1 MGCLQ
6 NQKLKSEMINN
17 GTYKKIKRL
26 NNKLYKINGSN
37 IQNEINKLIDE
48 CDENMREMF
57 TINDIKNA
65 CYREFANKNGFTEEE
80 LRSALQMI
88 HSRQRKKKRIINT
101 INFALKRG
109 YEVVFA
115 TLTFNDENINKTKE
129 TRRKNINKYLKQYD
143 GFIFNIDFGTLNERE
158 HYHAL
163 IFISPQHINE
173 FIEEW
178 HYDPKKKRRFKT
190 INNFED
196 VLMIPNKYSYGFT
209 TFQLVNTSAENEED
223 KLKIAN
229 YIATLTNHALK
240 VEQTNLTINTK
251 NLKDLK
257 KLIDIKPKNINLK
270 DFNFDEIEMKFY

>member
-6 NQKLKSEMINN
+6 NQKLKSEMLNN

-26 NNKLYKINGSN
+26 NNKLYKNNGSN

-48 CDENMREMF
+48 CDKNMRDMF
-57 TINDIKNA
+57 TITDIKSA
-65 CYREFANKNGFTEEE
+65 CYRDFANKNGFTEEE

-143 GFIFNIDFGTLNERE
+143 GFIFNIDFGTLNDRE

-196 VLMIPNKYSYGFT
+196 VLMIPNKYAYGWT

-229 YIATLTNHALK
+229 YVATLTNHALK

-251 NLKDLK
+251 NLKDLN

>member
-6 NQKLKSEMINN
+6 NQKLKSEMLNN

-26 NNKLYKINGSN
+26 NNKLYKNNGSN

-48 CDENMREMF
+48 CDENMREIF
-57 TINDIKNA
+57 TINDIKSA
-65 CYREFANKNGFTEEE
+65 CYRDFANKNGFTEEE

-115 TLTFNDENINKTKE
+115 TLTFNEENINKTKE

-158 HYHAL
+158 HYHTL

-196 VLMIPNKYSYGFT
+196 VLMIPNKYTYGFT

-270 DFNFDEIEMKFY
+270 DFNFDEIEMKF

>member
-1 MGCLQ
+1 
-6 NQKLKSEMINN
+6 
-17 GTYKKIKRL
+17 
-26 NNKLYKINGSN
+26 
-37 IQNEINKLIDE
+37 
-48 CDENMREMF
+48 
-57 TINDIKNA
+57 
-65 CYREFANKNGFTEEE
+65 
-80 LRSALQMI
+80 MI

-129 TRRKNINKYLKQYD
+129 TRRKNINKYLKQYN

-196 VLMIPNKYSYGFT
+196 VLMIPNKYSYGWT

-229 YIATLTNHALK
+229 YVATLTNHALK